1 MQAKLNL
8 FWIVSV
14 EIEKGKKININM
26 PVIPFMKISKRYI
39 SSCEWAIAE
48 GAMKSFYKLIIIRW

>member
-1 MQAKLNL
+1 
-8 FWIVSV
+8 
-14 EIEKGKKININM
+14 
-26 PVIPFMKISKRYI
+26 MKISKRYI